1 MAAAALR
8 AAVRQLFQ
16 PHIKLQTSAGNA
28 VFLNPTLLNPSSRAA
43 GTARAGNLET
53 LNPLL
58 PRFASLQN
66 GVSAKLGLAGAAA
79 PGHQSLGI
87 ARLARVMLNY
97 FGVGATAWAVGS
109 ELTGGARTAY
119 AR

>member
-16 PHIKLQTSAGNA
+16 PHLNPQTSLGNA
-28 VFLNPTLLNPSSRAA
+28 VFHNPALLTSSSRAA
-43 GTARAGNLET
+43 RAGILEIQ
-53 LNPLL
+53 NPLL
-58 PRFASLQN
+58 PRLAGLKNGAS
-66 GVSAKLGLAGAAA
+66 ATLGSAGAAA
-79 PGHQSLGI
+79 PIQHSLGI

-97 FGVGATAWAVGS
+97 LGVGVTAWAAGT